1 MTTSPTLAFISFFK
15 FLHGLKK
22 VKEKER
28 DKRKETVRMGI
39 ELKILIE
46 VI

>member
-1 MTTSPTLAFISFFK
+1 MTTSPTFVFISFFK

-22 VKEKER
+22 IKEKER

-39 ELKILIE
+39 ELKILKEAI
-46 VI
+46 